1 MESCASTP
9 KAPHSNSSLPAK
21 VEPVSIDDKGSQE
34 HHEPTESQ
42 SPPMLIDSQRPK
54 MDEGKGVDDLWTP
67 LVLADTLHPP
77 QTGEGCG
84 EVSALL
90 VEETAAPRTIPIL
103 TDALHPPQLVEGCR
117 VSVNLLVEEVASPVT
132 LMSSRLRRKLGLID
146 KPPLQTNHKL
156 RNAQRSAVV
165 ANLAFGDFNR
175 DAVALISSRLRRKL
189 GLIDKPILDTIELQQ
204 APGSTVM
211 VDVGFSAW
219 KMVSIAARTG
229 EQSALRIQGQRRAR
243 RPA

>member
-1 MESCASTP
+1 
-9 KAPHSNSSLPAK
+9 
-21 VEPVSIDDKGSQE
+21 
-34 HHEPTESQ
+34 
-42 SPPMLIDSQRPK
+42 

-175 DAVALISSRLRRKL
+175 DAVALISSDQPLQTNHKLRNAQRSAVVANLAFGDFNRDAVALISSRLRRKL